1 MDLKEYIRDIK
12 DFPKPGIVFKDICPL
27 LADPAALR
35 FSAEELGKGWEGLT
49 KIVGIE
55 SRGFLFGILVAQ
67 NLGLPFVPARKPGK
81 LPAETVS
88 LSYALEYGE
97 DTLHIHKDALNSDDK
112 VLIID
117 DLLATGGTL
126 KATCDLVEK
135 CGAELAGCGI
145 VIELAFL
152 EGRAKFGD
160 TKVLSLLT
168 Y

>member
-27 LADPAALR
+27 LADHAALR
-35 FSAEELGKGWEGLT
+35 YSAEQLGQGFEGIT
-49 KIVGIE
+49 KVVGIE
-55 SRGFLFGILVAQ
+55 SRGFMFGILVAQ
-67 NLGLPFVPARKPGK
+67 NLNLPFVPARKPGK

-88 LSYALEYGE
+88 QSYALEYGE
-97 DTLHIHKDALNSDDK
+97 DTLEIHKDALNADDS
-112 VLIID
+112 VLIVD

-135 CGAELAGCGI
+135 CGAKLAGCAV
-145 VIELAFL
+145 VIELGFL

-160 TKVLSLLT
+160 TKVHSLIT

>member
-1 MDLKEYIRDIK
+1 MNLKDYIRDIK

-27 LADPAALR
+27 LADAKALDY
-35 FSAEELGKGWEGLT
+35 SAGELAKDWSGIT

-67 NLGLPFVPARKPGK
+67 KLGLPFVPARKPGK
-81 LPAETVS
+81 LPAKTIS
-88 LSYALEYGE
+88 QSYSLEYGE
-97 DTLHIHKDALNSDDK
+97 DTLEIHADALNSDDS

-126 KATCDLVEK
+126 KASCDLVQK
-135 CGAELAGCGI
+135 TGATLAGCAV

-152 EGRAKFGD
+152 DGRAKFAD
-160 TKVLSLLT
+160 TKILSLIS

>member
-27 LADPAALR
+27 LASPEAL
-35 FSAEELGKGWEGLT
+35 SHTTNELSKGWDNVT

-67 NLGLPFVPARKPGK
+67 KLGLPFIPARKPGK
-81 LPAETVS
+81 LPAKTIS
-88 LSYALEYGE
+88 QSYSLEYGE
-97 DTLHIHKDALNSDDK
+97 DTLHIHEDALNADDQ

-126 KATCDLVEK
+126 RATCDLIK
-135 CGAELAGCGI
+135 KSGAQLAGCAL
-145 VIELAFL
+145 VIELGFL
-152 EGRAKFGD
+152 KGRARFD
-160 TKVLSLLT
+160 DVKVQSLIT